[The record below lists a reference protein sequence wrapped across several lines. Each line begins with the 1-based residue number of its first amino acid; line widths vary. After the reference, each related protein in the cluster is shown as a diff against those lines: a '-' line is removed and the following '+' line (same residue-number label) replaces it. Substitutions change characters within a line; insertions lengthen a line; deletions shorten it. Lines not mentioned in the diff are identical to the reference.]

1 MGWEVNLFLIGFV
14 LVFLLASGQWIVFAL
29 GLSGIFGIVWDSGLE
44 GLRPLGYVAWNSNN
58 NFNLTAIPLFIL
70 MGELIL
76 QSGASAKFYRSLGV
90 WFNRIPGG
98 LLQVNIIASAFFA
111 SLTGVSV
118 ASAAALG
125 TVAIPSQKHLGYD
138 HRMIFGSLA
147 GGGTLAV
154 LIPPSIPLI
163 IYGAMTETSVVKLFI
178 AGIIPG
184 IVLTIIFMIYIGIR
198 VFFQPQLIPK
208 DDTTYSWQRTVA
220 GLADVV
226 PILLIAVIIF
236 LGIFFGVMTPT
247 EAGAIGALC
256 ATLLNIYYMRSGWWK
271 GANAA
276 LKNTVKTTCMLLS
289 IMIGAQILAFS
300 FVSTGLN
307 HQITD
312 WIVGLN
318 LSKYNF
324 LIAID
329 IIYLILGCFLDPISI
344 LVLTLPIVFPIVD
357 ALGFS
362 PIWFGITLV
371 ILIEIGLL
379 TPPVGMN
386 LFVIHGISGGSAFN
400 DVVQGSLPYI
410 YILILFLAVL
420 SVVGI

>member
-14 LVFLLASGQWIVFAL
+14 LVALLASGQWIVFAL
-29 GLSGIFGIVWDSGLE
+29 GLAGIFGIVWDGGLE

-90 WFNRIPGG
+90 WFNKIPGG
-98 LLQVNIIASAFFA
+98 LLQVNMIASAFFA

-154 LIPPSIPLI
+154 LIPPSIPMI

-184 IVLTIIFMIYIGIR
+184 IALTGIFIAYIAIR
-198 VFFQPQLIPK
+198 VWFQPNLVPNDESK
-208 DDTTYSWQRTVA
+208 HSWQQMIA
-220 GLADVV
+220 GLADIV
-226 PILLIAVIIF
+226 PILLIAFIIL
-236 LGIFFGVMTPT
+236 LGIFFGVTTPT

-256 ATLLNIYYMRSGWWK
+256 ATALNIYYMRSGWWS
-271 GANAA
+271 GFMSA
-276 LKNTVKTTCMLLS
+276 LKNSVKTTCMLLS
-289 IMIGAQILAFS
+289 IMIGAQILAYS

-329 IIYLILGCFLDPISI
+329 IIYLILGCFMDPVSI
-344 LVLTLPIVFPIVD
+344 LVLTLPIVFPIID
-357 ALGFS
+357 AMGFS
-362 PIWFGITLV
+362 PVWFGITLV
-371 ILIEIGLL
+371 VLIEVGLL

-386 LFVIHGISGGSAFN
+386 LFVVHGISGGSPFE
-400 DVVQGSLPYI
+400 DVVHGSVPYI
-410 YILILFLAVL
+410 FILILFLAAI
-420 SVVGI
+420 SIWI

>member
-14 LVFLLASGQWIVFAL
+14 LVALLASGQWIVFAL
-29 GLSGIFGIVWDSGLE
+29 GLAGIFGIVWDGGLE

-90 WFNRIPGG
+90 WFNKIPGG
-98 LLQVNIIASAFFA
+98 LLQVNMIASAFFA

-154 LIPPSIPLI
+154 LIPPSIPMI

-184 IVLTIIFMIYIGIR
+184 IALTGIFMAYIAIR
-198 VFFQPQLIPK
+198 VWFQPNLVPNDESK
-208 DDTTYSWQRTVA
+208 HSWQQIIA
-220 GLADVV
+220 GLADIV
-226 PILLIAVIIF
+226 PILLIAFIIL
-236 LGIFFGVMTPT
+236 LGIFFGVTTPT

-256 ATLLNIYYMRSGWWK
+256 ATALNIYYMRSGWWS
-271 GANAA
+271 GFMSA
-276 LKNTVKTTCMLLS
+276 LK
-289 IMIGAQILAFS
+289 
-300 FVSTGLN
+300 
-307 HQITD
+307 
-312 WIVGLN
+312 
-318 LSKYNF
+318 
-324 LIAID
+324 
-329 IIYLILGCFLDPISI
+329 
-344 LVLTLPIVFPIVD
+344 
-357 ALGFS
+357 
-362 PIWFGITLV
+362 
-371 ILIEIGLL
+371 
-379 TPPVGMN
+379 
-386 LFVIHGISGGSAFN
+386 
-400 DVVQGSLPYI
+400 
-410 YILILFLAVL
+410 
-420 SVVGI
+420 